1 MISANKLYRESKS
14 ELSFKQ
20 WLKNTQNKGILQDHE
35 KMYNMI
41 ESDDTDYSYE
51 DDEQDSTDLQK
62 YSKKSTTSQDSKS
75 KLGMVNILGL
85 IGIGLLIYGLSRTKA
100 E

>member
-1 MISANKLYRESKS
+1 MISANQLYRESKS
-14 ELSFKQ
+14 PLSFKE
-20 WLKNTQNKGILQDHE
+20 WLKETQSKGILQDHE

-41 ESDDTDYSYE
+41 ESDDSDYSYE
-51 DDEQDSTDLQK
+51 DEDDSMMDLKQ
-62 YSKKSTTSQDSKS
+62 YSKKSSTSQDSKS
-75 KLGMVNILGL
+75 KLGMVNILGI